1 MKQEVLAECPIC
13 GGMEFGFVIESVAPG
28 LYGMN
33 PGGKVVSLDNTACMD
48 PVFTCINCYAGL
60 YQEAA

>member
-1 MKQEVLAECPIC
+1 
-13 GGMEFGFVIESVAPG
+13 MEFGFVIESVAPG

-33 PGGKVVSLDNTACMD
+33 PGGKVVSLDNSACMD